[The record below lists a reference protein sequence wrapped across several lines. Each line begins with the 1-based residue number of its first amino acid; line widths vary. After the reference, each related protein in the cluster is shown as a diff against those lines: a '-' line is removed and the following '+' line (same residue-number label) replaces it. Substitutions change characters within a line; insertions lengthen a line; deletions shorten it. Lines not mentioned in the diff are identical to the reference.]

1 MSSSV
6 PSARRVLLSSR
17 IQEARKG
24 VQEAIVHIAIGLIIS
39 YGAVQRDGQRSGS
52 SSDFGLSGFLRRTV
66 EDTIESHEIHIL
78 SALRHHEHK
87 YDDKVEMIGTLNFH
101 MSTV

>member
-1 MSSSV
+1 MQV
-6 PSARRVLLSSR
+6 
-17 IQEARKG
+17 
-24 VQEAIVHIAIGLIIS
+24 VQLGPKITTQIVSNSYHCSGLIIS